1 MRGLAEF
8 IMRGPLQAAVVA
20 VGAAAFPLM
29 FWLSAATVGLV
40 ALRVG
45 VGQGINLGLWAALP
59 ALAWAWKVHDPSAL
73 IVLAETLAMALV
85 LRISIS
91 WEKTLVV
98 GALLGF
104 CAAWLVPQLLP
115 DLIQALTRTG
125 VQFYQQF
132 EPQLAAK
139 LGDQLAPTVRDML
152 SASMGASYLAVSVAS
167 LALARSWQA
176 KLYNPGGFRAEFH
189 RLRLR
194 GPVALGLLVL
204 MLALV
209 ELNLAGSLAI
219 MVLGLPLLVA
229 GIALVHGLMAS
240 KGLGLQWLIAFYV
253 ALFLL
258 GGTLVML
265 LVLVAFIDSWVDFRK
280 HVRQA

>member
-8 IMRGPLQAAVVA
+8 IMRGPLQAALVA
-20 VGAAAFPLM
+20 IAAAAFPLM

-59 ALAWAWKVHDPSAL
+59 AVAWAWKVHDPSAV
-73 IVLAETLAMALV
+73 IVIVETLVMALV
-85 LRISIS
+85 LRLTVS
-91 WEKTLVV
+91 WEKTLVT
-98 GALLGF
+98 GAALGF
-104 CAAWLVPQLLP
+104 LAAWLVPLILP
-115 DLIQALTRTG
+115 DLIQALTQTG

-132 EPQLAAK
+132 EPQLASK
-139 LGDQLAPTVRDML
+139 LGEQLAPTVREML
-152 SASMGASYLAVSVAS
+152 TASMGASYLAVSVAS

-176 KLYNPGGFRAEFH
+176 KLYNPGGFRSEFH

-194 GPVALGLLVL
+194 GPVALGLLAL
-204 MLALV
+204 MLVLV
-209 ELNLAGSLAI
+209 EMNLAGSLAI

-229 GIALVHGLMAS
+229 GIALVHGVIAGR
-240 KGLGLQWLIAFYV
+240 GLGVQWLVGFYV

-258 GGTLVML
+258 GGSLVMV
-265 LVLVAFIDSWVDFRK
+265 LVLIAFIDSWVDFRK
-280 HVRQA
+280 RFRQA

>member
-8 IMRGPLQAAVVA
+8 IMRGPLQAALVA
-20 VGAAAFPLM
+20 IAAAAFPLM

-59 ALAWAWKVHDPSAL
+59 AVAWAWKVHDPSAV
-73 IVLAETLAMALV
+73 IVIVETLVMALV
-85 LRISIS
+85 LRLTVS
-91 WEKTLVV
+91 WEKTLVT
-98 GALLGF
+98 GAALGLL
-104 CAAWLVPQLLP
+104 AAWLVPLVLP
-115 DLIQALTRTG
+115 DLIQALTQTG

-132 EPQLAAK
+132 EPQLASK
-139 LGDQLAPTVRDML
+139 LGDQLAPTVREML
-152 SASMGASYLAVSVAS
+152 TASMGGSYLAVSVAS

-194 GPVALGLLVL
+194 GPVALGLLAL
-204 MLALV
+204 MLVLV
-209 ELNLAGSLAI
+209 EMKLAGSLAI

-229 GIALVHGLMAS
+229 GIALVHGVIAGR
-240 KGLGLQWLIAFYV
+240 GLGVQWLVGFYV

-258 GGTLVML
+258 GGTLVMV
-265 LVLVAFIDSWVDFRK
+265 LVLIAFIDSWVDFRK
-280 HVRQA
+280 RLRQA

>member
-20 VGAAAFPLM
+20 IGAAAFPLM

-73 IVLAETLAMALV
+73 IVLSETLVMALV
-85 LRISIS
+85 LRTTIS

-98 GALLGF
+98 GALLGLF
-104 CAAWLVPQLLP
+104 AAWLVPQLLP

-204 MLALV
+204 MLGLV
-209 ELNLAGSLAI
+209 ELKLAGSLAI
-219 MVLGLPLLVA
+219 MVLGLPLLVS
-229 GIALVHGLMAS
+229 GIALVHGVMAS
-240 KGLGLQWLIAFYV
+240 KGLGLQWLVAFYV
-253 ALFLL
+253 GLFLL

-280 HVRQA
+280 HIRQT